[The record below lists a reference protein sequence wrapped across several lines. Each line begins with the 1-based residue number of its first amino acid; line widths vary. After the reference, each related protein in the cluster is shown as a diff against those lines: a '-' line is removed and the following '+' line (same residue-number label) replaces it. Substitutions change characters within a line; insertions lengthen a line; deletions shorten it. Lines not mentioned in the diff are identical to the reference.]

1 MATFILNTFHYMS
14 LLEHSLITLIFIKA
28 LPHHIFVIVDV
39 LFSHSLHCCDIVYL
53 RNERVSSIRTI
64 NSFDS
69 RKSKWNKEIENF
81 QDSTWRRLENYVN
94 IIKCAININ
103 YSQSHIVWTFR
114 IRERAILL
122 IVECVPLTPRWRKKN
137 LFVWYEQA
145 TEQINCIFHVFSF
158 QTMNRVFFLRQRE
171 RDYPVINKNNGQ
183 RIVEKEGKIY

>member
-1 MATFILNTFHYMS
+1 MKNHYRQPDMMATFILNTFHYMS

-103 YSQSHIVWTFR
+103 YSQSHIV
-114 IRERAILL
+114 
-122 IVECVPLTPRWRKKN
+122 
-137 LFVWYEQA
+137 
-145 TEQINCIFHVFSF
+145 
-158 QTMNRVFFLRQRE
+158 
-171 RDYPVINKNNGQ
+171 
-183 RIVEKEGKIY
+183 